1 MTGIL
6 EQIIRSMQGGALPSR
21 NLPSDLNPLIEQLRQ
36 AGMGRQVD
44 SWIGSGPNEPVEPE
58 QLERALGGRS
68 GSGGLIDILGGL
80 AGGGRAGGGGG
91 GLSDILGGLA
101 GGGRGGGQGGGRDGG
116 QGGAMG
122 GLGGGLLGGLLAQ
135 ALPYIINAMT
145 PRGRVADEDVPPGGL
160 GSIIESL
167 TKGGRMG
174 SRPEGSRP
182 ESSLPDGG
190 ADGELGGMLGRG
202 LNPR

>member
-44 SWIGSGPNEPVEPE
+44 SWIGNGPNEPVEPE

-80 AGGGRAGGGGG
+80 AGGGRAGGGG
-91 GLSDILGGLA
+91 LSDILGGLA
-101 GGGRGGGQGGGRDGG
+101 GGGRGGG

-174 SRPEGSRP
+174 SRPEGS
-182 ESSLPDGG
+182 LPDGG

>member
-80 AGGGRAGGGGG
+80 AGGGRAGGGG
-91 GLSDILGGLA
+91 LSDILGGLA
-101 GGGRGGGQGGGRDGG
+101 GGGRGGGQSGGRDGG

>member
-44 SWIGSGPNEPVEPE
+44 SWIGSGPNEPVEAE

-80 AGGGRAGGGGG
+80 AGGGRAGGGG
-91 GLSDILGGLA
+91 LSDILGGLA
-101 GGGRGGGQGGGRDGG
+101 GGGRGGGQSGGRDGG

>member
-80 AGGGRAGGGGG
+80 AGGGRAGGGG
-91 GLSDILGGLA
+91 LSDILGGLA
-101 GGGRGGGQGGGRDGG
+101 DGGRGRGQGGGRGGGQGGGM
-116 QGGAMG
+116 GGA
-122 GLGGGLLGGLLAQ
+122 GGGVVGGLLAG
-135 ALPYIINAMT
+135 A
-145 PRGRVADEDVPPGGL
+145 GRF
-160 GSIIESL
+160 
-167 TKGGRMG
+167 
-174 SRPEGSRP
+174 
-182 ESSLPDGG
+182 
-190 ADGELGGMLGRG
+190 
-202 LNPR
+202 

>member
-1 MTGIL
+1 
-6 EQIIRSMQGGALPSR
+6 
-21 NLPSDLNPLIEQLRQ
+21 
-36 AGMGRQVD
+36 
-44 SWIGSGPNEPVEPE
+44 
-58 QLERALGGRS
+58 
-68 GSGGLIDILGGL
+68 
-80 AGGGRAGGGGG
+80 
-91 GLSDILGGLA
+91 
-101 GGGRGGGQGGGRDGG
+101 
-116 QGGAMG
+116 MG

>member
-80 AGGGRAGGGGG
+80 AGGGRAGGGG
-91 GLSDILGGLA
+91 LSDILGGLA
-101 GGGRGGGQGGGRDGG
+101 GGGRGGG

-182 ESSLPDGG
+182 EGSLPDGG

>member
-1 MTGIL
+1 MTSTL
-6 EQIIRSMQGGALPSR
+6 EQIIRSMQGGAPPSR

-80 AGGGRAGGGGG
+80 AGGGRTGGG
-91 GLSDILGGLA
+91 GLSDILGGLT
-101 GGGRGGGQGGGRDGG
+101 GGGRGGGQGGG

>member
-80 AGGGRAGGGGG
+80 AGGGRAGGGG
-91 GLSDILGGLA
+91 LSDILGGLA
-101 GGGRGGGQGGGRDGG
+101 GGGRGGDQGGG

>member
-1 MTGIL
+1 
-6 EQIIRSMQGGALPSR
+6 
-21 NLPSDLNPLIEQLRQ
+21 
-36 AGMGRQVD
+36 
-44 SWIGSGPNEPVEPE
+44 
-58 QLERALGGRS
+58 
-68 GSGGLIDILGGL
+68 
-80 AGGGRAGGGGG
+80 
-91 GLSDILGGLA
+91 
-101 GGGRGGGQGGGRDGG
+101 
-116 QGGAMG
+116 
-122 GLGGGLLGGLLAQ
+122 
-135 ALPYIINAMT
+135 MT

>member
-80 AGGGRAGGGGG
+80 AGGGRAGGGG
-91 GLSDILGGLA
+91 LSDILGGLA
-101 GGGRGGGQGGGRDGG
+101 GGGRGGG

-145 PRGRVADEDVPPGGL
+145 PQGRVADEDVPPGGL

-182 ESSLPDGG
+182 EGSLPDGG